1 MTLNEQIIKLKDA
14 IQSLESNYSDRIL
27 ELDNELATLTEETNV
42 ASKNWAGNWFQHSE
56 YYNDFINNGESHIQ
70 LDYKTLL
77 DFFTNKSN
85 INYDS
90 IDSELKKI
98 LKDFKTLNEDLY
110 TELSIIKGNEQFS
123 EQVNILNKLIS
134 FEWQIPAFKIV
145 DSQKPKKFMGDY
157 NTAQKVLAK
166 GFETP
171 PHIILNAN
179 LLSSATLGVSLQEYP
194 KLAKRLLREVEL
206 LINKDTPELIGEDNP
221 IINLNKIFDN
231 FHDVAR
237 LLVNRYASRETIIIN
252 DEYDVQ
258 DLLRSLLKIF
268 FDDVRPED
276 FTPSYAGRNT
286 RIDFLLKKEKIVV
299 EVKKTRETL
308 KDKQVGDELLQDI
321 ARYRN
326 HPDCD
331 ILYCFVYDPQG
342 FISNPRGLENDLSS
356 ESNEKMTVYV
366 SIKP

>member
-1 MTLNEQIIKLKDA
+1 MSLIDQITKLKQE
-14 IQSLESNYSDRIL
+14 IKEIESNHSARIL
-27 ELDNELATLTEETNV
+27 ELDNELAKLIDESSIAE
-42 ASKNWAGNWFQHSE
+42 KNWAGNWFKHTY
-56 YYNDFINNGESHIQ
+56 YYNDFIENSRQHIQ
-70 LDYKTLL
+70 LDYNTLL
-77 DFFTNKSN
+77 EFTENKALL
-85 INYDS
+85 NYDS
-90 IDSELKKI
+90 IDKELKK
-98 LKDFKTLNEDLY
+98 LLQTFRNFNDELC
-110 TELSIIKGNEQFS
+110 TELSIIKSDEKFS
-123 EQVNILNKLIS
+123 EQVNILDKLIS
-134 FEWQIPAFKIV
+134 FEWQVPSFKII

-157 NTAQKVLAK
+157 NTAQKILAK
-166 GFETP
+166 GFDAP
-171 PHIILNAN
+171 PHIVLNAN
-179 LLSSATLGVSLQEYP
+179 LLSSATLGITLQEYP
-194 KLAKRLLREVEL
+194 KLAWRLLREIEL
-206 LINKDTPELIGEDNP
+206 LVSKEQPVLIGEDNA
-221 IINLNKIFDN
+221 ISNLNRVFDN

-237 LLVNRYASRETIIIN
+237 LLVNRHGNRDTIIIN

-308 KDKQVGDELLQDI
+308 KDKEVGDELLQDI

-342 FISNPRGLENDLSS
+342 FISNPRGLEDDLSS

>member
-1 MTLNEQIIKLKDA
+1 MSLNEQIKSLKEA
-14 IQSLESNYSDRIL
+14 ITNLESDYSERIL
-27 ELDNELATLTEETNV
+27 ELDNELATLTEESSI
-42 ASKNWAGNWFQHSE
+42 ASKNWAGNWFKHSD
-56 YYNDFINNGESHIQ
+56 YYNNFINNAEAHIQ
-70 LDYKTLL
+70 LDYESLL
-77 DFFTNKSN
+77 DFVEKKSSL
-85 INYDS
+85 NYDS
-90 IDSELKKI
+90 IDSELKQI
-98 LKDFKTLNEDLY
+98 LKKFKDINEELC
-110 TELSIIKGNEQFS
+110 TELSIIKSDDQFS
-123 EQVNILNKLIS
+123 EQLKILEKLSS
-134 FEWQIPAFKIV
+134 FEWQIPAFKII

-166 GFETP
+166 GFDTP
-171 PHIILNAN
+171 PHIVLNSN
-179 LLSSATLGVSLQEYP
+179 ILSSATLGVSLQEYP

-206 LINKDTPELIGEDNP
+206 LIDKDEPSLIGEDNP
-221 IINLNKIFDN
+221 INNLNKIFDN

-237 LLVNRYASRETIIIN
+237 LLVNRYAKRDTLIIN

-286 RIDFLLKKEKIVV
+286 RIDFLLKREKIVV

-308 KDKQVGDELLQDI
+308 KDKEVGDELLQDI

-326 HPDCD
+326 HPDCN

-342 FISNPRGLENDLSS
+342 FISNPRGLEDDLSS
-356 ESNEKMTVYV
+356 ESNDKMTVYV